1 MNDVKAFYDQHHFPG
16 YYSASQ
22 INQYDVDSNKYVR
35 LIDRYLNNNQHVL
48 DVGCGTGL
56 LTNLFATR
64 YQSDFTGVD
73 FSTAV
78 DYAKT
83 FATSNN
89 ITNAQFFQTDFF
101 EFKTEVK
108 YDVIIAQS
116 FLTHVPDW
124 SQAVTKLKTLLAPN
138 GTMILGI
145 YHTAGKWV
153 QRHLPVIYGNDR
165 LQLDQTANPFEIA
178 FNKAQVLKMF
188 NNYQLLEITPSIGTR
203 VVGLLNL
210 FNARNGGLTMYVL
223 RGDND

>member
-22 INQYDVDSNKYVR
+22 LKHYDVDSNKYVR
-35 LIDRYLNNNQHVL
+35 LIDKYLHNKQRVL

-64 YQSDFTGVD
+64 YQSNFTGVD

-78 DYAKT
+78 DYAKK
-83 FATSNN
+83 FAQTNQ
-89 ITNAQFFQTDFF
+89 ITNARFFQKDFF
-101 EFKTEVK
+101 EFETEVK

-124 SQAVTKLKTLLAPN
+124 ARAVKKLKSLLVPK
-138 GTMILGI
+138 GIMILGI
-145 YHTAGKWV
+145 YHPAGKWV
-153 QRHLPVIYGNDR
+153 QHHLPVIYGNAR
-165 LQLDQTANPFEIA
+165 LRLDQTANPFEIA
-178 FNKAQVLKMF
+178 FNEDQVLEMF
-188 NNYQLLEITPSIGTR
+188 NKYQMLEITPSISNHC
-203 VVGLLNL
+203 VGLSNL

-223 RGDND
+223 KG